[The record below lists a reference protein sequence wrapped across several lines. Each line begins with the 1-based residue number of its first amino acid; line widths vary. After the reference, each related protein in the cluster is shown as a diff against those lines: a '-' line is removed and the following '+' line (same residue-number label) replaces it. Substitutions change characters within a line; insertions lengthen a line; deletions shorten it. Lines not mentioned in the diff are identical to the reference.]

1 MMKTTWRLFSLVVV
15 LLAGCAA
22 PGASSKPT
30 PTPSTQP
37 ATPTLEISDALRRD
51 AQAMAEDM
59 GIPVDEA
66 LRRMQYQDDIGNL
79 QVALTAE
86 QAETFAGLW
95 IEHQPEYRIVVQFT
109 RDGEQTIR
117 PYLEG
122 KPWADRVEVR
132 AAGTTLASLEAA
144 MAETMQVLQALDLK
158 VIAALNVQEN
168 RVEVIVIDRAWF
180 EAELD
185 KAGVQLPEHVELVIS
200 EAYRGQEIDVCA
212 TPAVPGVAFP
222 RQAPLVTVVME
233 AQLIGDLL
241 LVDGCLRVKDI
252 YSGDSILPIW
262 PPEFTL
268 RAEDDQL
275 QVLDGDG
282 QVVARVGEE
291 VYMGGGEVSSPS
303 LPDCVRP
310 QLPAECS
317 GPYWIVG
324 MGVRPNLRR
333 DSDLF
338 ALEVISTTQRSF
350 FLLHKKPVLDEWAE
364 ADALAVGVLVLYDGQ
379 RCPRVVSES
388 GLTDYL
394 PLWPPDYGARL
405 ENGEIQIVDGSGRV
419 VAHVGQEVTLSGGV
433 IPGDWESE
441 RYRQLYY
448 ELPGDCHGPYWIVSD

>member
-1 MMKTTWRLFSLVVV
+1 MVKTAWRLVLLVV

-22 PGASSKPT
+22 PGASSMPT
-30 PTPSTQP
+30 PTPSIQP
-37 ATPTLEISDALRRD
+37 ATPTLEISDAFRRD

-66 LRRMQYQDDIGNL
+66 VRRMQYQDGIGDL
-79 QVALTAE
+79 QAALMANE
-86 QAETFAGLW
+86 AETFAGLW
-95 IEHQPEYRIVVQFT
+95 IEHEPEYQIVVQFT
-109 RDGEQTIR
+109 RDGEQTIH

-132 AAGTTLASLEAA
+132 TAEATLASLEAA
-144 MAETMQVLQALDLK
+144 MAETMNLLQALDLN
-158 VIAALNVQEN
+158 VISVLNVQEN

-180 EAELD
+180 QTQLD
-185 KAGVQLPEHVELVIS
+185 KAGVQLPKHVEMVIS
-200 EAYRGQEIDVCA
+200 EAYSGQEIDVCA

-222 RQAPLVTVVME
+222 RQAPLVAVVVE
-233 AQLIGDLL
+233 AQLIGDLR

-268 RAEDDQL
+268 RAENDQL
-275 QVLDGDG
+275 QVLDGDD

-303 LPDCVRP
+303 LPDCVRQ

-324 MGVRPNLRR
+324 MGVRPNLKR
-333 DSDLF
+333 DSELF
-338 ALEVISTTQRSF
+338 GLEVISTAQRSF

-364 ADALAVGVLVLYDGQ
+364 ADSPATGRLVLWDGQ
-379 RCPRVVSES
+379 RCPRVVSDS

-394 PLWPPDYGARL
+394 LLWPPDYGARV
-405 ENGEIQIVDGSGRV
+405 ENDQIEILDGSGQV
-419 VAHVGQEVTLSGGV
+419 VARVGQTARLGGGK
-433 IPGDWESE
+433 IPVDWDVEE
-441 RYRQLYY
+441 YRRLYY
-448 ELPGDCHGPYWIVSD
+448 ELPGDCHGPYWIVGD

>member
-1 MMKTTWRLFSLVVV
+1 MVKTAWRLFLLLV

-22 PGASSKPT
+22 PGARSMPT
-30 PTPSTQP
+30 PTPPIQR

-59 GIPVDEA
+59 DIPVAEA
-66 LRRMQYQDDIGNL
+66 LRRVKYQDDIGNL
-79 QVALTAE
+79 QAALTANE
-86 QAETFAGLW
+86 PETFAGLW

-132 AAGTTLASLEAA
+132 AAEATLASLEAA
-144 MAETMQVLQALDLK
+144 LAETMQVLQALDLN

-222 RQAPLVTVVME
+222 RQAPLVAVVME

-252 YSGDSILPIW
+252 YSGGSILPIW

-268 RAEDDQL
+268 GAENDQL

-303 LPDCVRP
+303 LPECVR
-310 QLPAECS
+310 QELPASCT

-333 DSDLF
+333 DSELF
-338 ALEVISTTQRSF
+338 ALQVISTTQRSF

-364 ADALAVGVLVLYDGQ
+364 ADSPAAGLLVLYDGQ

-394 PLWPPDYGARL
+394 PLWPPGYEVRV
-405 ENGEIQIVDGSGRV
+405 ENDQIEILDGSGQA
-419 VAHVGQEVTLSGGV
+419 VARVGQAVRLGGGK
-433 IPGDWESE
+433 IPVDWEVE
-441 RYRQLYY
+441 EYRRLYY
-448 ELPGDCHGPYWIVSD
+448 ELPGDCHGPYWIVGD